1 MYDIY
6 IYIYII
12 YHVCVCAIE
21 FSEIHDIIPDILEEL
36 LSKEHRVLEYWTQR
50 KKRLDQCH
58 QYVLFERSAKQAL
71 EWITE
76 TGELYLATHTNVGK
90 NRIENEQ
97 LLREHN
103 EFKGAAKVRWIKQ
116 RVTLF
121 FVFFCF
127 SFSSVLFPLDIVLF
141 IHCFSSVSV

>member
-1 MYDIY
+1 M
-6 IYIYII
+6 
-12 YHVCVCAIE
+12 
-21 FSEIHDIIPDILEEL
+21 
-36 LSKEHRVLEYWTQR
+36 LEYWTQR

-71 EWITE
+71 EWIRE

-103 EFKGAAKVRWIKQ
+103 EFKGAAKVSERYIC
-116 RVTLF
+116 F
-121 FVFFCF
+121 PF
-127 SFSSVLFPLDIVLF
+127 SFFFFFSGAEKIKIICIVVVVV
-141 IHCFSSVSV
+141 HRKRGKG

>member
-1 MYDIY
+1 M
-6 IYIYII
+6 
-12 YHVCVCAIE
+12 
-21 FSEIHDIIPDILEEL
+21 
-36 LSKEHRVLEYWTQR
+36 LEYWTQR